1 MTASTTTT
9 TSNATAGVCLF
20 NDCPH
25 PATLPSMKCAFH
37 KGRGKC
43 RMPDCHNQV
52 YARKLCVRHG
62 GKKICLRPHC
72 TAHARGNAFCLKH
85 GGVAKRR
92 TCEVDGCVKLAHANH
107 KCVAHGGGRY
117 CKSPGCSFH
126 ARFAGLCLQCNS
138 DLTPLDLRNHVMLP
152 LDDVDFSILQVLAKE
167 FTSKRVQDRH
177 ASSSWDVGSQYGRSL
192 NVMI

>member
-1 MTASTTTT
+1 M
-9 TSNATAGVCLF
+9 CLF

-25 PATLPSMKCAFH
+25 PATLPSMKCTFH

-92 TCEVDGCVKLAHANH
+92 TCEVDGCVKLA
-107 KCVAHGGGRY
+107 
-117 CKSPGCSFH
+117 
-126 ARFAGLCLQCNS
+126 
-138 DLTPLDLRNHVMLP
+138 
-152 LDDVDFSILQVLAKE
+152 
-167 FTSKRVQDRH
+167 
-177 ASSSWDVGSQYGRSL
+177 
-192 NVMI
+192 